1 MKAAAVTSTVP
12 VFFKLFLLLFE
23 SQQKPQTSWGRGK
36 EERAGPD
43 EQAGI
48 FSLGLFWWMN
58 PLLRLGSRRVLQL
71 GDLYSLHSALTCA
84 TRDAE
89 SDRNSRSVSKTL
101 KPGKLSALILIARAA
116 GLHAFL
122 PVLPRLV
129 LSGFTLAQSLL
140 VRRILQYLSDEQQ
153 RSAPN
158 IKYGL
163 IGATFLVYLG
173 IALSTSVFGY
183 LHERALTQL
192 RGYLIQNVYRH
203 ATKMPPK
210 AEGDRKK
217 VITLVTADV
226 EGIYNGLRN
235 AHELWVVPVQTA
247 FAVWLAYREVGP
259 ASLCAVGLIVVSCLG
274 VAFLSPRVVTR
285 QQAWMKSMQA
295 RISKTSD
302 VLSSIKGL
310 RMAGLSS
317 TAIPIIQEARDEELR
332 RGGYFRLMIALSAT
346 VSLCP
351 AILAPVIVFAAGP
364 RLLDATKAFTTLSY
378 LNIMTQP
385 LGIFIQVVPIVLA
398 SLVNLQRIEE
408 FLISPPH
415 TDYRLLLTP
424 GQDGRSIA
432 ARYDSNVPEGVARAV
447 EIRDASF
454 RWSSDSGPVLRNVSL
469 DIPKACFA
477 VVTGPVGSGKT
488 TLLQA
493 IIGET
498 AAVDGTVVVGT
509 HRIAYCCQVPY
520 LPRETIRTN
529 IIGDRD
535 FNQDRYEQVLAATS
549 LVTDL
554 RQLPLGDE
562 TKLDGRGDVLSG
574 GQKHRVALAR
584 ALYQPAD
591 LLIADDVLSGLDK
604 ETESV
609 VFQRVFGL
617 RGLLRRRGA
626 TVIMC
631 TNSAAHAEMAEM
643 QIALEVDDDT
653 GSKVSIVHRPQ
664 QEVGPVVDE
673 DTLAESW
680 LCETNST
687 EATSYGGSEKDI
699 AADSGDEKSASRTR
713 VVPLLSPATPE
724 DTEPKQKQTCSDSSI
739 WFHYFSR
746 IGLPYF
752 FLFVASALA
761 FGVTTTYPTVWL
773 EEWTSDNSKPSPA
786 HSFGWY
792 IGVYAALGVCC
803 LLFSF
808 IMGIVV
814 LVAFVRNSGAALHKQ
829 TIRTAMSAAMS
840 YLNQTSSG
848 TLITHFSQDLSII
861 DGMLAGSLINL
872 TSAVVITLGQAALLV
887 VSSAWLAL
895 SFPGLAGV
903 LFFVW
908 KMYVPTALRL
918 RVLDLEAKGPIV
930 THILSTI
937 SGLPTIRA
945 FGWIPGEIER
955 SHSLLDTSQ
964 KPSYLLGVTQQWL
977 LLVVNMVM
985 VVLAV
990 MLVCLATLLQL
1001 GSGTIG
1007 VGLVTLITFGRNA
1020 ADGIRAYTMVEIA
1033 LGAIGRLKTFS
1044 ESTPLETQVQAP
1056 RALDKSWPIKGALQ
1070 IEAVSARYGTL
1081 TDSQLALDRLSM
1093 SVSPAE
1099 KIAICGRTGSGK
1111 SSIIMLLLGLLDPT
1125 SERVGKVAIDDVYLD
1140 QLSRDDLR
1148 NRLIVMPQ
1156 DPVFLPNGTSVRRN
1170 LDPTGRASDCICQG
1184 ALETV
1189 GLMLPSLSDL
1199 STDLDTSNL
1208 RGIGCDGGLLLLDEV
1223 TSHLD
1228 DETAGKIDEVIKHE
1242 FSNYTVLAV
1251 THRMRNIEQFS
1262 KAFVL
1267 DAGRVVE
1274 AGVVGELLA
1283 REDSYLKKLFEMD
1296 GQ

>member
-1 MKAAAVTSTVP
+1 MEKINVALLVCAKFSVFIIAFVVRSTTAPRNLAIVAGVLDLMTAVWMSPLSWLEHRRSRRPPLWLCSYLLLTLLFEAVQCRTAWLLALHHDSGMKAAAVSSTVS
-12 VFFKLFLLLFE
+12 VFFKLFLLMLE
-23 SQQKPQTSWGRGK
+23 SQQKPQASWVRGK
-36 EERAGPD
+36 EEPAGPD

-48 FSLGLFWWMN
+48 FSLGLFWWLN
-58 PLLRLGSRRVLQL
+58 RLLRLGSRQVLQL
-71 GDLYSLHSALTCA
+71 GDLYPLHSGLTCA
-84 TRDAE
+84 ARDAG
-89 SDRNSRSVSKTL
+89 SDRNGRPVSKTS
-101 KPGKLSALILIARAA
+101 KPGKLSALMLIARAA
-116 GLHAFL
+116 GLHVFL
-122 PVLPRLV
+122 PVLPRLA
-129 LSGFTLAQSLL
+129 LSGCTLAQSLL
-140 VRRILQYLSDEQQ
+140 IRKILQYLSNERQQ
-153 RSAPN
+153 SSAPST
-158 IKYGL
+158 KYGL
-163 IGATFLVYLG
+163 IGATFFVYLG

-192 RGYLIQNVYRH
+192 RGYLIQNIYRH

-210 AEGDRKK
+210 AEGDRIK

-235 AHELWVVPVQTA
+235 AHELWIVPVQTA

-274 VAFLSPRVVTR
+274 VALLSPMVLTR

-351 AILAPVIVFAAGP
+351 AVLAPVIVFAAGP
-364 RLLDATKAFTTLSY
+364 RLLDATTAFTTLSY

-385 LGIFIQVVPIVLA
+385 LGVFIQVVPIVLA

-415 TDYRLLLTP
+415 MDYRLLDP
-424 GQDGRSIA
+424 PRRDGRSIA
-432 ARYDSNVPEGVARAV
+432 AGHDKDVSESVVARAV

-454 RWSSDSGPVLRNVSL
+454 RWSLDAGPVLRDVSL

-493 IIGET
+493 IMGET
-498 AAVDGTVVVGT
+498 AAVDGTVAVST
-509 HRIAYCCQVPY
+509 HRIAYCSQVPY

-535 FNQDRYEQVLAATS
+535 FARDRYEQVLAATS

-591 LLIADDVLSGLDK
+591 LVIADDVLSGLDK
-604 ETESV
+604 ETESI
-609 VFQRVFGL
+609 VFQRVFGP

-631 TNSAAHAEMAEM
+631 TNSASHAEMAEM
-643 QIALEVDDDT
+643 QVALEVDDT
-653 GSKVSIVHRPQ
+653 GSKVSVVHHHRQ
-664 QEVGPVVDE
+664 QQDVLGPVVVDE
-673 DTLAESW
+673 DTPGGSR
-680 LCETNST
+680 LCETISP
-687 EATSYGGSEKDI
+687 EATSSYGRSEKDL
-699 AADSGDEKSASRTR
+699 AADSGDEKPAAKTR

-724 DTEPKQKQTCSDSSI
+724 DIKPKQKQTSSDSSI

-773 EEWTSDNSKPSPA
+773 EEWTRDNSKPSPA

-792 IGVYAALGVCC
+792 MGVYAALGVCC

-808 IMGIVV
+808 IMGIVI
-814 LVAFVRNSGAALHKQ
+814 LVGFVRNSGAALHKQ
-829 TIRTAMSAAMS
+829 TIRTAMSATMS

-848 TLITHFSQDLSII
+848 TLIAHFSQDLSII

-872 TSAVVITLGQAALLV
+872 TSAVVITLGQAALLI

-903 LFFVW
+903 LYFVRT
-908 KMYVPTALRL
+908 MYFPTALRL

-930 THILSTI
+930 
-937 SGLPTIRA
+937 
-945 FGWIPGEIER
+945 
-955 SHSLLDTSQ
+955 
-964 KPSYLLGVTQQWL
+964 
-977 LLVVNMVM
+977 
-985 VVLAV
+985 
-990 MLVCLATLLQL
+990 
-1001 GSGTIG
+1001 
-1007 VGLVTLITFGRNA
+1007 
-1020 ADGIRAYTMVEIA
+1020 
-1033 LGAIGRLKTFS
+1033 
-1044 ESTPLETQVQAP
+1044 
-1056 RALDKSWPIKGALQ
+1056 
-1070 IEAVSARYGTL
+1070 
-1081 TDSQLALDRLSM
+1081 
-1093 SVSPAE
+1093 
-1099 KIAICGRTGSGK
+1099 
-1111 SSIIMLLLGLLDPT
+1111 
-1125 SERVGKVAIDDVYLD
+1125 
-1140 QLSRDDLR
+1140 
-1148 NRLIVMPQ
+1148 
-1156 DPVFLPNGTSVRRN
+1156 
-1170 LDPTGRASDCICQG
+1170 
-1184 ALETV
+1184 
-1189 GLMLPSLSDL
+1189 
-1199 STDLDTSNL
+1199 
-1208 RGIGCDGGLLLLDEV
+1208 
-1223 TSHLD
+1223 
-1228 DETAGKIDEVIKHE
+1228 
-1242 FSNYTVLAV
+1242 
-1251 THRMRNIEQFS
+1251 
-1262 KAFVL
+1262 
-1267 DAGRVVE
+1267 
-1274 AGVVGELLA
+1274 
-1283 REDSYLKKLFEMD
+1283 
-1296 GQ
+1296 